1 MGVGGCFVASLLAMT
16 AAFINFSSGRAEPYL
31 PALSLRARRRRA
43 RQSHYPITT
52 IKIYKMILA
61 SSIDRSVL
69 HLDLDT
75 FFVSVERLRNSRLN
89 GKPVIIGGMS
99 DRGVVSSCSY
109 EARKYGVSSAMP
121 MKMARNMCPD
131 AIVIRGDMELYS
143 NYSNIVTGIIA
154 ERAPLY
160 EKASVDEHYIDLTGM
175 DRFYGCYKW
184 SHELRQYIIKETGLP
199 ISIGLS
205 INKTVSKI
213 ATGEAKPNG
222 EIEVQKEIVLPF
234 LDPLSIRKIPM
245 IGQKTYQVLRSM
257 GIATIYTLRNIP
269 VEMLEKLMGKNGIEM
284 WKRANGID
292 STPVISYSE
301 QKSISTEHTFEKD
314 TTDLAR
320 LNQLLVSMVEK
331 IAFELRKQEKLTSC
345 ITVKIRYSNFD
356 THTLQKRIAYT
367 SFDHVLADITKELF
381 AKLYQRRM
389 LIRLIGVRF
398 SHMVRGVQQ
407 LDMFD
412 DTPEKVSLYMAMDRI
427 RKRFGRNAVRR
438 ASGVM
443 TVTEREEKALKQL
456 ENALKEQ
463 NMMEERLKKYM
474 MYGGR

>member
-1 MGVGGCFVASLLAMT
+1 
-16 AAFINFSSGRAEPYL
+16 
-31 PALSLRARRRRA
+31 
-43 RQSHYPITT
+43 
-52 IKIYKMILA
+52 MILTGN
-61 SSIDRSVL
+61 IDRSVL

-75 FFVSVERLRNSRLN
+75 FFGSVERLKNSRLI

-269 VEMLEKLMGKNGIEM
+269 VDMLEKLMGKNGIEM

-314 TTDLAR
+314 TTDLTR

-356 THTLQKRIAYT
+356 THTLQKRIQYT

>member
-1 MGVGGCFVASLLAMT
+1 
-16 AAFINFSSGRAEPYL
+16 
-31 PALSLRARRRRA
+31 
-43 RQSHYPITT
+43 
-52 IKIYKMILA
+52 MILA
-61 SSIDRSVL
+61 GNIDRSVL

-75 FFVSVERLRNSRLN
+75 FFVSVERLKNSRLI

-121 MKMARNMCPD
+121 MKFARNMCPD

-143 NYSNIVTGIIA
+143 NYSNIVTSIIA

-160 EKASVDEHYIDLTGM
+160 EKASVDEHYVDLTGM

-205 INKTVSKI
+205 VNKTVSKI

-222 EIEVQKEIVLPF
+222 EIEVPRAIVLPF

-257 GIATIYTLRNIP
+257 GIATIFTLRNIP

-314 TTDLAR
+314 TTDIVR

-345 ITVKIRYSNFD
+345 VTVKIRYSNFD

-381 AKLYQRRM
+381 ARLYQRRM

-407 LDMFD
+407 LDLFD
-412 DTPEKVSLYMAMDRI
+412 DTPEKVSLYMAMDNL
-427 RKRFGRNAVRR
+427 RKRFGRDAVRR

-443 TVTEREEKALKQL
+443 TISEREEKALKQL

-463 NMMEERLKKYM
+463 NMMEERLKRYM

>member
-1 MGVGGCFVASLLAMT
+1 MFLAGN
-16 AAFINFSSGRAEPYL
+16 IER
-31 PALSLRARRRRA
+31 
-43 RQSHYPITT
+43 
-52 IKIYKMILA
+52 
-61 SSIDRSVL
+61 SIL

-75 FFVSVERLRNSRLN
+75 FFVSVERLKNSRLI

-131 AIVIRGDMELYS
+131 AIIIRGDHESYS
-143 NYSNIVTGIIA
+143 NYSNMVTEIIA
-154 ERAPLY
+154 ERSPLY
-160 EKASVDEHYIDLTGM
+160 EKSSIDEHYIDITGM
-175 DRFYGCYKW
+175 DHFYGCCKW
-184 SHELRQYIIKETGLP
+184 SHELRQHIIKETGLP

-205 INKTVSKI
+205 VNKTVSKI

-234 LDPLSIRKIPM
+234 LDPLSISKIPM
-245 IGQKTYQVLRSM
+245 IGQKTYHVLRSM

-269 VEMLEKLMGKNGIEM
+269 SEMLEKLMGKNGLEV

-314 TTDLAR
+314 TTDMVR

-331 IAFELRKQEKLTSC
+331 IAFDLRKQEKLTSC

-356 THTLQKRIAYT
+356 THTLQKRIPYT
-367 SFDHVLADITKELF
+367 AFDHVLTDIAKELF
-381 AKLYQRRM
+381 GRLYQRRM

-398 SHMVRGVQQ
+398 SNMVRGVQQ

-412 DTPEKVSLYMAMDRI
+412 DTPEKVSLYMAMDKL
-427 RKRFGRNAVRR
+427 RKRFGRDAVRR
-438 ASGVM
+438 AAGVM
-443 TVTEREEKALKQL
+443 TTGEREEKALKQL
-456 ENALKEQ
+456 ENAVKEQ
-463 NMMEERLKKYM
+463 EMMEERLRGYM
-474 MYGGR
+474 MYGR